1 MNIFSLNRKQI
12 KAKPLSSI
20 LNIFLFATGVAII
33 SFLFLTTEKIESQLN
48 NNVAGIDLV
57 VGAKG
62 SPLQL
67 ILAGIYHIDHPTG
80 NIGYKEALELAK
92 NPLIKQAVPL
102 ALGDNYRGFRIAGTD
117 HAYPDLYHGQLK
129 EGTLWE
135 NDFEVNI
142 GAKVAEKSGLKIGDT
157 FTGVHGFIEDGGH
170 AHDDQE
176 YLVTGIFSATGTVLD
191 QLILTN
197 VASVWKI
204 HEHHHDHQ
212 DGEHTGP
219 GDANAEEA
227 EESHDHHAHTDED
240 GHAHEHAHM
249 EEDNHGH
256 DHADEHEHEHA
267 HEGEHADTDEHEHAH
282 ENDKEITM
290 LLVKYTNPMGA
301 VTLPRQVN
309 SSTNM
314 QAAAP
319 ALEINRLYSLMG
331 VGIRTINLIAGF
343 IIIISAFSI
352 FISLLNSLKERRY
365 ELALIRAMGGNRGKL
380 FSLVI
385 LEGISIAFIGY
396 LAGMALSRVGML
408 LLSYYTENNYHYDL
422 QQWFNTN
429 DAWFLLASLIIGL
442 LSALIPAVKA
452 MRTDISKTLS
462 E

>member
-33 SFLFLTTEKIESQLN
+33 SFLFLTTEKIENQLN

-80 NIGYKEALELAK
+80 NIQYKEALELTK

-102 ALGDNYRGFRIAGTD
+102 ALGDSYRGFRIVGTD
-117 HAYPDLYHGQLK
+117 QAYPDLYQGQLK
-129 EGTLWE
+129 EGMLWKI
-135 NDFEVNI
+135 DFEANI
-142 GAKVAEKSGLKIGDT
+142 GFKVAEKTGLKIGDS
-157 FTGVHGFIEDGGH
+157 FTGVHGFIEDAGH
-170 AHDDQE
+170 AHDEHE
-176 YLVTGIFSATGTVLD
+176 YIVTGIFEETGTVLD

-197 VASVWKI
+197 IESVWKI
-204 HEHHHDHQ
+204 HEHHH
-212 DGEHTGP
+212 EHHDDEHMESEG
-219 GDANAEEA
+219 AHVAEA
-227 EESHDHHAHTDED
+227 EGAHDHH
-240 GHAHEHAHM
+240 
-249 EEDNHGH
+249 H
-256 DHADEHEHEHA
+256 DQAHADEHAPANEHEY
-267 HEGEHADTDEHEHAH
+267 EHADKHKPGHDHTPGSD
-282 ENDKEITM
+282 DGKEITL

-301 VTLPRQVN
+301 ITLPRLVN

-314 QAAAP
+314 QAASP

-331 VGIRTINLIAGF
+331 VGVHTIRLIAGF

-365 ELALIRAMGGNRGKL
+365 ELSLIRSMGGNRNKL

-396 LAGMALSRVGML
+396 LLGLTLSRLGML
-408 LLSYYTENNYHYDL
+408 WVSYYTETNYHYSL
-422 QQWFNTN
+422 QQWFNIN
-429 DAWFLLASLIIGL
+429 DFYFLFVSLVIGL
-442 LSALIPAVKA
+442 LSALIPAIKA

>member
-33 SFLFLTTEKIESQLN
+33 SFLFLTTEKIENQLN

-80 NIGYKEALELAK
+80 NIQYKEALELTK

-102 ALGDNYRGFRIAGTD
+102 ALGDSYRGFRIVGTD
-117 HAYPDLYHGQLK
+117 QTFPELYHGQLK
-129 EGTLWE
+129 EGMLWKT
-135 NDFEVNI
+135 DFEANI
-142 GAKVAEKSGLKIGDT
+142 GSKVAEKTGLKIGDS
-157 FTGVHGFIEDGGH
+157 FTGVHGFIEEAGH
-170 AHDDQE
+170 AHDEHE
-176 YLVTGIFSATGTVLD
+176 YIVTGIFEETGTVLD

-197 VASVWKI
+197 IASVWKI
-204 HEHHHDHQ
+204 HEHHH
-212 DGEHTGP
+212 EHHDDEHMESEG
-219 GDANAEEA
+219 AHVAEA
-227 EESHDHHAHTDED
+227 EGTHDHHHDDEHVD
-240 GHAHEHAHM
+240 AHEH
-249 EEDNHGH
+249 GH
-256 DHADEHEHEHA
+256 DYA
-267 HEGEHADTDEHEHAH
+267 HHSDD
-282 ENDKEITM
+282 NKEITL

-301 VTLPRQVN
+301 ITLPRLVN

-314 QAAAP
+314 QAASP

-331 VGIRTINLIAGF
+331 VGVHTIRLIAGF

-365 ELALIRAMGGNRGKL
+365 ELALIRAMGGNRNKL

-396 LAGMALSRVGML
+396 LLGLALSRLGML
-408 LLSYYTENNYHYDL
+408 LVSYYTETNYHYSL
-422 QQWFNTN
+422 QQWFNIN
-429 DAWFLLASLIIGL
+429 DFYFLFVSLIIGL
-442 LSALIPAVKA
+442 LSALIPAIKA

>member
-33 SFLFLTTEKIESQLN
+33 SFLFLTTEKIENQLN

-80 NIGYKEALELAK
+80 NIQYKEALELTK

-102 ALGDNYRGFRIAGTD
+102 ALGDSYRGFRIVGTD
-117 HAYPDLYHGQLK
+117 QTFPELYHGQLK
-129 EGTLWE
+129 EGMLWKT
-135 NDFEVNI
+135 DFEANI
-142 GAKVAEKSGLKIGDT
+142 GSKVAEKTGLKIGDS
-157 FTGVHGFIEDGGH
+157 FTGVHGFIEEAGH
-170 AHDDQE
+170 AHDEHE
-176 YLVTGIFSATGTVLD
+176 YIVTGIFEETGTVLD

-197 VASVWKI
+197 IASVWKI
-204 HEHHHDHQ
+204 HEHHH
-212 DGEHTGP
+212 EHHDDEHMESEG
-219 GDANAEEA
+219 AHVAEA
-227 EESHDHHAHTDED
+227 EGTHDHHHDDEHVD
-240 GHAHEHAHM
+240 AHEH
-249 EEDNHGH
+249 GH
-256 DHADEHEHEHA
+256 DYA
-267 HEGEHADTDEHEHAH
+267 HHSDD
-282 ENDKEITM
+282 NKEITL

-301 VTLPRQVN
+301 ITLPRLVN

-314 QAAAP
+314 QAASP

-331 VGIRTINLIAGF
+331 VGVHTIRLIAGF

-365 ELALIRAMGGNRGKL
+365 ELALIRSMGGNRNKL

-396 LAGMALSRVGML
+396 LLGLALSRLGML
-408 LLSYYTENNYHYDL
+408 LVSYYTETNYHYSL
-422 QQWFNTN
+422 QQWFNIN
-429 DAWFLLASLIIGL
+429 DFYFLFVSLIIGL
-442 LSALIPAVKA
+442 LSALIPAIKA

>member
-1 MNIFSLNRKQI
+1 MNIFLLNWKQI

-80 NIGYKEALELAK
+80 NIQYKEALELTK
-92 NPLIKQAVPL
+92 NPLVKQVVPL
-102 ALGDNYRGFRIAGTD
+102 ALGDSYKGFRIVGTD
-117 HAYPDLYHGQLK
+117 QTYPELYHGELK
-129 EGTLWE
+129 EGKLWKS
-135 NDFEVNI
+135 DFEANI
-142 GAKVAEKSGLKIGDT
+142 GFKVAEKAGLKIGDS
-157 FTGVHGFIEDGGH
+157 FAGIHGFIEEVGH
-170 AHDDQE
+170 AHDEHE
-176 YLVTGIFSATGTVLD
+176 YIVTGIFEETGTVLD

-197 VASVWKI
+197 IASVWKI
-204 HEHHHDHQ
+204 HEHHHDHHSDEHDDGHHQ
-212 DGEHTGP
+212 AHHSDEHDHAHMDRDKHDGEHTH
-219 GDANAEEA
+219 DQE
-227 EESHDHHAHTDED
+227 HDHEHTAECNHNHGDNT
-240 GHAHEHAHM
+240 
-249 EEDNHGH
+249 EDNR
-256 DHADEHEHEHA
+256 
-267 HEGEHADTDEHEHAH
+267 
-282 ENDKEITM
+282 EITL

-301 VTLPRQVN
+301 ITLPRLVN

-314 QAAAP
+314 QAASP
-319 ALEINRLYSLMG
+319 AMEINRLYSLMG

-352 FISLLNSLKERRY
+352 FISLLNSLKERKY
-365 ELALIRAMGGNRGKL
+365 ELALIRSMGGSRRKL

-385 LEGISIAFIGY
+385 LEGITIAFIGY
-396 LAGMALSRVGML
+396 LTGIVLSRIGML
-408 LLSYYTENNYHYDL
+408 LVSYYAESNFHYSL
-422 QQWFNTN
+422 QQWFNLN
-429 DAWFLLASLIIGL
+429 DIYFLLVSLIIGL

-452 MRTDISKTLS
+452 MRTHNISKTLS

>member
-1 MNIFSLNRKQI
+1 MDIFSLNRKQI
-12 KAKPLSSI
+12 KAKPLSSL

-33 SFLFLTTEKIESQLN
+33 SFLFLTTEKIESQLS

-57 VGAKG
+57 IGAKG

-80 NIGYKEALELAK
+80 NIGYKEALELTE

-102 ALGDNYRGFRIAGTD
+102 ALGDNYRGFRIVGTD
-117 HAYPDLYHGQLK
+117 PAYPDLYHGQLK
-129 EGTLWE
+129 EGMLWK

-142 GAKVAEKSGLKIGDT
+142 GSKVAEKTGLKTDDT
-157 FTGVHGFIEDGGH
+157 FTGVHGFIEDAGH

-176 YLVTGIFSATGTVLD
+176 YLVTGVFSATGTVLD

-197 VASVWKI
+197 IASVWKI
-204 HEHHHDHQ
+204 HAHHHDHH
-212 DGEHTGP
+212 DNEHMESGGPHVAGAEETHDHHHEHTDECNHEQEYEHAPMDGQ
-219 GDANAEEA
+219 E
-227 EESHDHHAHTDED
+227 HAHTD
-240 GHAHEHAHM
+240 AH
-249 EEDNHGH
+249 
-256 DHADEHEHEHA
+256 
-267 HEGEHADTDEHEHAH
+267 TH

-301 VTLPRQVN
+301 ITLPRLVN

-314 QAAAP
+314 QAASP

-331 VGIRTINLIAGF
+331 IGIRTIRLIAGF
-343 IIIISAFSI
+343 IIAISAFSI

-365 ELALIRAMGGNRGKL
+365 ELALIRSMGGGRRKL

-396 LAGMALSRVGML
+396 LVGLALSRLGML
-408 LLSYYTENNYHYDL
+408 LVSYYTENNYHYNL
-422 QQWFNTN
+422 QQWININ
-429 DAWFLLASLIIGL
+429 DGYFLFISLIIGL

>member
-33 SFLFLTTEKIESQLN
+33 SFLFLTTEKIENQLN

-80 NIGYKEALELAK
+80 NIQYKEALELTK

-102 ALGDNYRGFRIAGTD
+102 ALGDSYRGFRIVGTD
-117 HAYPDLYHGQLK
+117 QTFPELYHGQLK
-129 EGTLWE
+129 EGMLWKT
-135 NDFEVNI
+135 DFEANI
-142 GAKVAEKSGLKIGDT
+142 GSKVAEKTGLKIGDS
-157 FTGVHGFIEDGGH
+157 FTGVHGFIEEAGH
-170 AHDDQE
+170 AHDEHE
-176 YLVTGIFSATGTVLD
+176 YIVTGIFEETGTVLD

-197 VASVWKI
+197 IASVWKI
-204 HEHHHDHQ
+204 HEHHH
-212 DGEHTGP
+212 EHHDDEHMESEG
-219 GDANAEEA
+219 AHVAEA
-227 EESHDHHAHTDED
+227 EGAHDHHHDDEHVD
-240 GHAHEHAHM
+240 AHEH
-249 EEDNHGH
+249 GH
-256 DHADEHEHEHA
+256 DYA
-267 HEGEHADTDEHEHAH
+267 HHSDD
-282 ENDKEITM
+282 NKEITL

-301 VTLPRQVN
+301 ITLPRLVN

-314 QAAAP
+314 QAASP

-331 VGIRTINLIAGF
+331 VGVHTIRLIAGF

-352 FISLLNSLKERRY
+352 FISLLNSLKERKY
-365 ELALIRAMGGNRGKL
+365 ELALIRSMGGSRNKL
-380 FSLVI
+380 FSLVVM
-385 LEGISIAFIGY
+385 EGISIAFIGY
-396 LAGMALSRVGML
+396 LLGLALSRLGML
-408 LLSYYTENNYHYDL
+408 LVSYYTETNYHYSL
-422 QQWFNTN
+422 QQWFNIN
-429 DAWFLLASLIIGL
+429 DFYFLFVSLIIGL
-442 LSALIPAVKA
+442 LSALIPAIKA

>member
-1 MNIFSLNRKQI
+1 M
-12 KAKPLSSI
+12 

-33 SFLFLTTEKIESQLN
+33 SFLFLTTEKIENQLN

-80 NIGYKEALELAK
+80 NIQYKEALELTK

-102 ALGDNYRGFRIAGTD
+102 ALGDSYRGFRIVGTD
-117 HAYPDLYHGQLK
+117 QTFPELYHGQLK
-129 EGTLWE
+129 EGMLWKT
-135 NDFEVNI
+135 DFEANI
-142 GAKVAEKSGLKIGDT
+142 GSKVAEKTGLKIGDS
-157 FTGVHGFIEDGGH
+157 FTGVHGFIEEAGH
-170 AHDDQE
+170 AHDEHE
-176 YLVTGIFSATGTVLD
+176 YIVTGIFEETGTVLD

-197 VASVWKI
+197 IASVWKI
-204 HEHHHDHQ
+204 HEHHH
-212 DGEHTGP
+212 EHHDDEHMESEG
-219 GDANAEEA
+219 AHVAEA
-227 EESHDHHAHTDED
+227 EGTHDHHHDDEHVD
-240 GHAHEHAHM
+240 AHEH
-249 EEDNHGH
+249 GH
-256 DHADEHEHEHA
+256 DYA
-267 HEGEHADTDEHEHAH
+267 HHSDD
-282 ENDKEITM
+282 NKEITL

-301 VTLPRQVN
+301 ITLPRLVN

-314 QAAAP
+314 QAASP

-331 VGIRTINLIAGF
+331 VGVHTIRLIAGF

-365 ELALIRAMGGNRGKL
+365 ELALIRSMGGNRNKL

-396 LAGMALSRVGML
+396 LLGLSLSRLGML
-408 LLSYYTENNYHYDL
+408 LVSYYTETNYHYSL
-422 QQWFNTN
+422 QQWFNIN
-429 DAWFLLASLIIGL
+429 DFYFLFVSLIIGL
-442 LSALIPAVKA
+442 LSALIPAIKA